1 MNSMKKYNNYMLF
14 KKKVI
19 INNYKNEKDVHFL
32 A

>member
-1 MNSMKKYNNYMLF
+1 MNSMKKYNNYMLL

-19 INNYKNEKDVHFL
+19 INNYKNEKDVHIL